1 MWEYIGFS
9 RSEFHPDTF
18 AVPILVIYL
27 RIIKKYHIEEEKL
40 ILGHW
45 HTGFVVK
52 DLDVSIRFYVDG
64 LGMKLIRTFQSKGS
78 AAARVVA
85 YEPVE
90 MKGALLEIADGT
102 IVELLQYIVPSSDDK
117 QSHERNVVG
126 ASHIA
131 LIVEDIYASLE
142 RVTQFGGTKWNDP
155 AETEPGKILS
165 YAQDVDGNWL
175 ELAQIDLS
183 INKLT

>member
-1 MWEYIGFS
+1 M
-9 RSEFHPDTF
+9 
-18 AVPILVIYL
+18 
-27 RIIKKYHIEEEKL
+27 

-52 DLDVSIRFYVDG
+52 DLDLSVRFYVDG
-64 LGMKLIRTFQSKGS
+64 LGMKLIRRFHSKGS
-78 AAARVVA
+78 AAARVVS

-90 MKGALLEIADGT
+90 MAGALLEIADGT
-102 IVELLQYIVPSSDDK
+102 IFELLQYIVPSTDHK

-131 LIVEDIYASLE
+131 LIVEDICATLE
-142 RVTQFGGTKWNDP
+142 RLVQFGGTKWNDP
-155 AETEPGKILS
+155 AETEQGKILS
-165 YAQDVDGNWL
+165 YAQDIDGNWL

>member
-1 MWEYIGFS
+1 M
-9 RSEFHPDTF
+9 
-18 AVPILVIYL
+18 IL
-27 RIIKKYHIEEEKL
+27 R
-40 ILGHW
+40 HW

-52 DLDVSIRFYVDG
+52 DIDQSVKLYVDG
-64 LGMKLIRTFQSKGS
+64 LGMKLIRKFHSKG
-78 AAARVVA
+78 AAAAKVVA

-90 MKGALLEIADGT
+90 MSGALLEIADGT
-102 IVELLQYIVPSSDDK
+102 ILELLQYIVPSSNGA
-117 QSHERNVVG
+117 QSQERNVTG

-131 LIVEDIYASLE
+131 LIVEDIYATLDRLVE
-142 RVTQFGGTKWNDP
+142 FGGTKWNDP

-165 YAQDVDGNWL
+165 YAQDVDGNWI

>member
-1 MWEYIGFS
+1 
-9 RSEFHPDTF
+9 
-18 AVPILVIYL
+18 
-27 RIIKKYHIEEEKL
+27 L

-52 DLDVSIRFYVDG
+52 DLDRSVRFYVDG
-64 LGMKLIRTFQSKGS
+64 LGMKLIRKFHSKGG

-90 MKGALLEIADGT
+90 MEGALLEIADGT
-102 IVELLQYIVPSSDDK
+102 IVELLQYIVPSSDDA
-117 QSHERNVVG
+117 QSHERNVTG

-131 LIVEDIYASLE
+131 LIVEDIYATLDRLVE
-142 RVTQFGGTKWNDP
+142 FGGIKWNDP

-165 YAQDVDGNWL
+165 YAQDVDGNWI

>member
-1 MWEYIGFS
+1 LQEKQ
-9 RSEFHPDTF
+9 E
-18 AVPILVIYL
+18 
-27 RIIKKYHIEEEKL
+27 KKL

-52 DLDVSIRFYVDG
+52 DLDLSIKFYVDG
-64 LGMKLIRTFQSKGS
+64 LGMKLIRRFQSKSS

-90 MKGALLEIADGT
+90 MAGALLEIPDGT
-102 IVELLQYIVPSSDDK
+102 IFELLQYIVPSTETR

-131 LIVEDIYASLE
+131 LIVEDIYATLE
-142 RVTQFGGTKWNDP
+142 RLTEFGGTKWNDP
-155 AETEPGKILS
+155 AETEPGKVLS
-165 YAQDVDGNWL
+165 YAQDVDGNWI

>member
-1 MWEYIGFS
+1 
-9 RSEFHPDTF
+9 
-18 AVPILVIYL
+18 
-27 RIIKKYHIEEEKL
+27 L

-52 DLDVSIRFYVDG
+52 DLDLSVRFYVDG
-64 LGMKLIRTFQSKGS
+64 LGMKLIRRFHSKGS
-78 AAARVVA
+78 AAARVVS

-90 MKGALLEIADGT
+90 MAGALLEIADGT
-102 IVELLQYIVPSSDDK
+102 IFELLQYIVPSTDHK

-131 LIVEDIYASLE
+131 LIVEDICATLE
-142 RVTQFGGTKWNDP
+142 RLVQFGGTKWNDP

-165 YAQDVDGNWL
+165 YAQDIDGNWL

>member
-1 MWEYIGFS
+1 MRE
-9 RSEFHPDTF
+9 
-18 AVPILVIYL
+18 LV
-27 RIIKKYHIEEEKL
+27 
-40 ILGHW
+40 LGHW

-52 DLDVSIRFYVDG
+52 DLDSSVRFYVDG
-64 LGMKLIRTFQSKGS
+64 LGMKLIRRFQSKGS
-78 AAARVVA
+78 SAARVVG

-90 MKGALLEIADGT
+90 MAGALLEIADGT
-102 IVELLQYIVPSSDDK
+102 IFELLQYIVPSTDHK

-131 LIVEDIYASLE
+131 LIVEDIYATLE
-142 RVTQFGGTKWNDP
+142 KLDQFGGTKWNEP

-165 YAQDVDGNWL
+165 YAQDIDGNWL

>member
-1 MWEYIGFS
+1 M
-9 RSEFHPDTF
+9 
-18 AVPILVIYL
+18 
-27 RIIKKYHIEEEKL
+27 

-52 DLDVSIRFYVDG
+52 DLDRSVRFYVDG
-64 LGMKLIRTFQSKGS
+64 LGMKLIRKFHSKGG

-90 MKGALLEIADGT
+90 MEGALLEIADGT
-102 IVELLQYIVPSSDDK
+102 IVELLQYIVPSSDDA
-117 QSHERNVVG
+117 QSHERNVTG

-131 LIVEDIYASLE
+131 LIVEDIYATLDRLVE
-142 RVTQFGGTKWNDP
+142 FGGIKWNDP

-165 YAQDVDGNWL
+165 YAQDVDGNWI